1 MKIIMTPEDIV
12 KRCLWDSYVYYVLSS
27 AKEGERLLIENEEI
41 EISEKDA
48 FVMGL
53 LKVMETENLIHR
65 FNMNVAEFII
75 NKSSVDK
82 TDDDKQIIILR
93 KRALDHM
100 VEKYLDKFPDYWTPD
115 KMYSS
120 NLKDL
125 VGHVEKFKENL
136 TGLKIYTT
144 EVQNFVND
152 YYYVKAIKKLLK
164 FNY

>member
-12 KRCLWDSYVYYVLSS
+12 KRCLWDNYVYYILGS
-27 AKEGERLLIENEEI
+27 AKEGERVLKENKEI

-48 FVMGL
+48 FVVGL
-53 LKVMETENLIHR
+53 LKIMETENLIHR

-82 TDDDKQIIILR
+82 KSDGSQIIILR
-93 KRALDHM
+93 KRALDTM
-100 VEKYLDKFPDYWTPD
+100 VDKYLDKFPDYWTPD
-115 KMYSS
+115 KMYAS

-125 VGHVEKFKENL
+125 VAHIDQFKEKL
-136 TGLKIYTT
+136 EGLEIYTT
-144 EVQNFVND
+144 EVQNFIND
-152 YYYVKAIKKLLK
+152 YYYVKPIKKLLK